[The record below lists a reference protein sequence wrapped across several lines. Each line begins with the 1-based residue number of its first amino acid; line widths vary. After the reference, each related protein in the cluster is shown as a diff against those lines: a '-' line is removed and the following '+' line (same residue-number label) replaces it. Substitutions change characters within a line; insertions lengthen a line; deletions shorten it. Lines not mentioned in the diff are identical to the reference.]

1 MPKKQQ
7 EPAPETAPAALDVKE
22 LIREAIAEREERQKG
37 ELRRKI
43 VKFIDQKLSERESY
57 IKQKGER
64 DASIAKIDADLEK
77 LAAGDEA
84 VMRDIEKIQ
93 VPPAPPRQ
101 IPSYFDAAGYCFR
114 HGVKHCA
121 RCFEAMTQH

>member
-43 VKFIDQKLSERESY
+43 VK
-57 IKQKGER
+57 R